1 MNIVK
6 YTSSVHTS
14 LQPNRPIQYLV
25 FHYCAS
31 GSSKKGTARAIATYF
46 GNPKNRAASADFIVD
61 DAEIVQYNPDIKHR
75 YCYSVGGDK
84 YTKLYT
90 KEAATFYG
98 FCRNYN
104 SINVEICNCK
114 KDKSDMN
121 NVLAT
126 DWYFTDAV
134 LNNAVEL
141 GKFLMKE
148 YRIPASRVLMHHHVT
163 GKLCPQPWCLNNS
176 RLDEWYKFKERLI
189 NDKPVQF
196 KKEDPDMTEKEVK
209 DIIKNI
215 SELDAYNLMQKA
227 LIYASSIPES
237 DWSRREG
244 AWERATK
251 NGIVDGSSPRRP
263 GTREEVIAMLDRLK
277 LI

>member
-1 MNIVK
+1 MNIIK
-6 YTSSVHTS
+6 CTSSVHTS

-31 GSSKKGTARAIATYF
+31 GSSKKGTARAIATSF
-46 GNPKNRAASADFIVD
+46 GNPKSRAASADFIVD
-61 DAEIVQYNPDIKHR
+61 DGEIVQYNPDIKHR

-121 NVLAT
+121 DVLAT
-126 DWYFTDAV
+126 DWYFTDAA

-148 YRIPASRVLMHHHVT
+148 YRIPERRVLMHHHVT

-176 RLDEWYKFKERLI
+176 RLDGWYKFKARLTETI
-189 NDKPVQF
+189 PNA
-196 KKEDPDMTEKEVK
+196 EKEESDLTEQQVK
-209 DIIKNI
+209 DIIRNM
-215 SELDAYNLMQKA
+215 SSADAYTLMQKA
-227 LIYASSIPES
+227 FSYTNSLKES
-237 DWSRREG
+237 EWSRKEG
-244 AWERATK
+244 AWARATK
-251 NGIVDGSSPRRP
+251 NGVVDGTSPRSP
-263 GTREEVIAMLDRLK
+263 ITREQSIAILHRLK